1 VERLRVLIVDDHK
14 VVRLGLMTLLEDMDW
29 LEVVAEAGTSAEAVA
44 AAARHQPHVVIMDI
58 RLPGDSGIE
67 ACRAITTQWPNTR
80 VIMLTSYED
89 DELIIRAVQAGASG
103 YVLKQVGNQQL
114 LDALDAV
121 RQGDALLDP
130 GITRRVLGWM
140 RQVED
145 DRDRAAFAALSERE
159 LQVLAQL
166 AQGKSNRE
174 IAGTLQL
181 SEITARN
188 HVSSILAKLK
198 LNNRAEAAAY
208 ATRHHIIEYLPKHS
222 SSS

>member
-1 VERLRVLIVDDHK
+1 MERLRVLIVDDHK
-14 VVRLGLMTLLEDMDW
+14 VVRLGLMTLLEDLDW

-67 ACRAITTQWPNTR
+67 ACRAITAQWPNTR

-159 LQVLAQL
+159 LQVLSQL

-174 IAGTLQL
+174 IAAALQL

-208 ATRHHIIEYLPKHS
+208 ATRHHIAEYSPKHS

>member
-174 IAGTLQL
+174 IAGALQL